1 MFVDIH
7 KCMCEL
13 YIWMMSSDFSSVN
26 MGTIIAIYIWFSVWG
41 LFQFI
46 MSLSYWIHEQS
57 NGLSFVKVFTV
68 ETTAPD
74 QLYHLP
80 VCSLRVCICCERFV
94 ISVQRFSLNLRW
106 RCWHFHQRRWHLE
119 KTNLFVLTDDRVIEI
134 IMIVAVEEMH
144 TRTSPSWSDYISR
157 SDKIITELFH
167 FSVSP

>member
-1 MFVDIH
+1 MYVWTLHMNDEFRFQFSKYRNH
-7 KCMCEL
+7 NS
-13 YIWMMSSDFSSVN
+13 IWCN
-26 MGTIIAIYIWFSVWG
+26 
-41 LFQFI
+41 FQYEVCFNFI
-46 MSLSYWIHEQS
+46 MSLRYWIHEQS

-80 VCSLRVCICCERFV
+80 VCSLRACICCERFV